1 MAKGIIDTCCG
12 YGKDGAK
19 SNYDCVQIPSAS
31 KAADK
36 AILPGVAGF
45 CGINGLVT
53 VAGTAPA
60 TVCCKIK
67 FNYVSYIILCG
78 LNVSFLA
85 HDVNYIWVKHFFYS
99 SCSYANT
106 IWTSL
111 HYGQLWSHCRCCN
124 GSNWNNERLRT
135 QLCHVMLKTNLIKI
149 FFSNIT

>member
-1 MAKGIIDTCCG
+1 MTKGIIGTCCG
-12 YGKDGAK
+12 YGAEGKG

-45 CGINGLVT
+45 CGTKLVT
-53 VAGTAPA
+53 VAGTVPA

-85 HDVNYIWVKHFFYS
+85 HDVNYI
-99 SCSYANT
+99 
-106 IWTSL
+106 
-111 HYGQLWSHCRCCN
+111 
-124 GSNWNNERLRT
+124 
-135 QLCHVMLKTNLIKI
+135 
-149 FFSNIT
+149 

>member
-12 YGKDGAK
+12 YGAK
-19 SNYDCVQIPSAS
+19 GIGSNYDCVQIPSAS

-53 VAGTAPA
+53 VAGTASA

-85 HDVNYIWVKHFFYS
+85 HDVNYI
-99 SCSYANT
+99 
-106 IWTSL
+106 
-111 HYGQLWSHCRCCN
+111 
-124 GSNWNNERLRT
+124 
-135 QLCHVMLKTNLIKI
+135 
-149 FFSNIT
+149 

>member
-1 MAKGIIDTCCG
+1 M
-12 YGKDGAK
+12 

-53 VAGTAPA
+53 VAGTTPA

-67 FNYVSYIILCG
+67 FNYVSYIILFG

-85 HDVNYIWVKHFFYS
+85 HDVNYI
-99 SCSYANT
+99 
-106 IWTSL
+106 
-111 HYGQLWSHCRCCN
+111 
-124 GSNWNNERLRT
+124 
-135 QLCHVMLKTNLIKI
+135 
-149 FFSNIT
+149 